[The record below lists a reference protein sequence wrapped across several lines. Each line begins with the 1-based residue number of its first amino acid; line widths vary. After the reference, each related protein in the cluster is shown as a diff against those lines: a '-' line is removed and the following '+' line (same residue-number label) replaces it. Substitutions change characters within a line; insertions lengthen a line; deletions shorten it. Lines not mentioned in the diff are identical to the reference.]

1 MSRKSGH
8 RFSEKDMRKS
18 KILSGGAEVGRLLP
32 TRGSPHVAPIFG
44 VLELGRAMHGGEI
57 VPHQQVAEFPSV
69 PIYKLRL
76 SGEPHQHLQQIASKF
91 DRPADDV

>member
-1 MSRKSGH
+1 MSRKSGY

-18 KILSGGAEVGRLLP
+18 KILRGRAEVGRPLP
-32 TRGSPHVAPIFG
+32 TGGAAHVAPIFG

-57 VPHQQVAEFPSV
+57 VPHQQVAELPAV
-69 PIYKLRL
+69 PIYFLRM
-76 SGEPHQHLQQIASKF
+76 GGPPHQHLQQVASKL